1 MNLFFYNIKFDNV
14 IIFRIFVLSDWGN
27 DLDTTI
33 RKKIKKRFGRIEKLP
48 YLCKTKEINILIT
61 T

>member
-48 YLCKTKEINILIT
+48 YLCKTNKIINHY
-61 T
+61 